1 MIDLI
6 SLQEQIIRNLPKKQH
21 LEIQSAPTNA
31 NKIGCAG
38 KYLSDAVLL
47 SDIRMYRRE
56 VFAFNG
62 KHYESIDG
70 AVFNKLL
77 IDVMEALKLGYEF
90 IVNHRKKV
98 IEFCIDNLIKKDIT
112 PERNIIP
119 FQNCLLNTVTME
131 VMPHSPKHDIL
142 YCLNYEYDR
151 DAKCTRW
158 LEFLNQVLPKE
169 GLVDVLQE
177 YLGLLF
183 VDRDELK
190 LEQML
195 VLLGGGSNGKSVVF
209 ETIFRILGERNV
221 STYDISALIKGNSS
235 DYNLAAIDG
244 KILNYTSELD
254 PKDFSGDLTKKLI
267 SGEPIMARQIYSKP
281 IMLKNIPLFICNA
294 NKLPQTD
301 DKTHGFFRRLLIV
314 PFDVTIQ
321 DKDQDKTLS
330 VKLRAEYSGILNWII
345 EGRKRILANKTQFTK
360 VADIDRVKEEYR
372 IIQDSIYGFIK
383 TNRLSA
389 VQGDGML
396 RYTLTNSEL
405 YSRYCDYCKEVT
417 KSPYGKNVFTSNLT
431 SLGFKPYRDSS
442 SRGLYGYCDRNP
454 ELFWNKDIGNVYDD
468 EAVEE
473 VLEEAQ
479 EEEWK
484 QQPIEF

>member
-1 MIDLI
+1 MIDTNELK
-6 SLQEQIIRNLPKKQH
+6 LQIIGNFTKKSIASCHATQTV
-21 LEIQSAPTNA
+21 SA
-31 NKIGCAG
+31 KLGSVG
-38 KYLSDAVLL
+38 KAMWDAVAK
-47 SDIRMYRRE
+47 SSIRMYRRE

-70 AVFNKLL
+70 AVFSKIL
-77 IDVMEALKLGYEF
+77 IDVMEDLTLGYEF
-90 IVNHRKKV
+90 IVNHRKRV
-98 IEFCIDNLIKKDIT
+98 IDFVIDNLIIKDIV
-112 PERNIIP
+112 PERNVIP
-119 FQNCLLNTVTME
+119 FQNCLLNTATME
-131 VMPHSPKHDIL
+131 VMGHSPEHDIL
-142 YCLNYEYDR
+142 YCLNYEYDK
-151 DAKCTRW
+151 DAKCEKW
-158 LEFLNQVLPKE
+158 LEFLSQVLPKE
-169 GLVDVLQE
+169 GLIDVLQE

-301 DKTHGFFRRLLIV
+301 DKTHGFFRRLLII
-314 PFDVTIQ
+314 PFDVTIA

-330 VKLRAEYSGILNWII
+330 VKLRSEYAGILNWII
-345 EGRKRILANKTQFTK
+345 EGRRRIMAAKVQFTK
-360 VADIDRVKEEYR
+360 VADIDRIKEEYR

-383 TNRLSA
+383 TNRLDHT
-389 VQGDGML
+389 GDITQ
-396 RYTLTNSEL
+396 RYALANSDL
-405 YSRYCDYCKEVT
+405 YANYIEYCKEVT
-417 KSPYGKNVFTSNLT
+417 KSPYGKNVFTGNFMQ
-431 SLGFKPYRDSS
+431 LGFKPYRDASN
-442 SRGLYGYCDRNP
+442 RGVYIYCDRNP
-454 ELFWNKDIGNVYDD
+454 GLHWNKDIGNVYDD
-468 EAVEE
+468 EAVEVISE
-473 VLEEAQ
+473 VQ

-484 QQPIEF
+484 QQPLIF

>member
-1 MIDLI
+1 MIDI
-6 SLQEQIIRNLPKKQH
+6 KTIKVQIINNFTPKVLASCH
-21 LEIQSAPTNA
+21 SNNSVAA
-31 NKIGCAG
+31 KIGIIG
-38 KYLSDAVLL
+38 KSMCDSVLKSDV
-47 SDIRMYRRE
+47 RMYRRE

-62 KHYESIDG
+62 TYYESIDG
-70 AVFNKLL
+70 AVFVKLL
-77 IDVMEALKLGYEF
+77 IDVMEDLRFGFEF

-98 IEFCIDNLIKKDIT
+98 IEFVIDNLIKKDIV

-119 FQNCLLNTVTME
+119 FKNCLLNTATME
-131 VMPHSPKHDIL
+131 VSPHSPNHDIL
-142 YCLNYEYDR
+142 YCLNYEYDK
-151 DAKCTRW
+151 DARCDRW
-158 LEFLNQVLPKE
+158 LEFLGQVLPKK
-169 GLVDVLQE
+169 GLIEVLQE

-301 DKTHGFFRRLLIV
+301 DKTHGFFRRLLII
-314 PFDVTIQ
+314 PFDVTIA

-330 VKLRAEYSGILNWII
+330 VKLRSEYAGILNWII
-345 EGRKRILANKTQFTK
+345 EGRRRILASKVQFTK
-360 VADIDRVKEEYR
+360 VDDIDRIKETYR
-372 IIQDSIYGFIK
+372 IIQDSVYGFIK

-389 VQGDGML
+389 VEYEGSL
-396 RYTLTNSEL
+396 KYPLAAPEIYHSYTE
-405 YSRYCDYCKEVT
+405 YCKEVT
-417 KSPYGKNVFTSNLT
+417 KSPYGRNVFTDNLKN
-431 SLGFKPYRDSS
+431 LGYKTFSDSS
-442 SRGLYGYCDRNP
+442 GRGIYVYCDRNP
-454 ELFWNKDIGNVYDD
+454 GLWWNKDIGNVYDD
-468 EAVEE
+468 DSVEE
-473 VLEEAQ
+473 VSEQ

-484 QQPIEF
+484 QQVVNF